1 MSNFSVAKNK
11 HFNNIKIV
19 FSCFYELSI
28 NFLNHSKVSNK
39 IQFCLGSFS
48 TSESKKKPWL
58 FQELK
63 TENWILEMACPFS
76 NVTLAL
82 NKDLINPL
90 WIVDSLIKWH
100 LHSGTTKNTLL
111 EINTFQD
118 KKDNIFFFFSHG

>member
-48 TSESKKKPWL
+48 TSESKKKTL
-58 FQELK
+58 TFSG
-63 TENWILEMACPFS
+63 TENWILEMACFPM
-76 NVTLAL
+76 L
-82 NKDLINPL
+82 P
-90 WIVDSLIKWH
+90 
-100 LHSGTTKNTLL
+100 
-111 EINTFQD
+111 
-118 KKDNIFFFFSHG
+118 